1 VPRVSVIVPVFNS
14 LAHLGTFFESLAA
27 ALPAESEVVVVDD
40 ASTDPVLEAVPEL
53 ARARNVVRLRNETN
67 IGIAAATNRGLA
79 AATGDIVIQLNVDV
93 VLARDSLSAMVDFIE
108 SRQDDVGI
116 VGSKLVYPT
125 SGLTQ
130 SVGMAFGL
138 YSKRHVFRHLP
149 QDHALCRPS
158 RELQIVSGATVA
170 MTARVLES
178 LGPLDEDL
186 YNHNPDI
193 DHCLRA
199 AELGLRN
206 FMCAR
211 SVAYH
216 WRNLSG
222 TVRYARVQTAEAA
235 FWSKWGGRYRVDLGD
250 FVDEGLDHAIRAH
263 PPFETMPFTILD
275 LSRAAD
281 QAIALERIAV
291 RWPDAEVRHF
301 RQMHN
306 PKSRLWLPLL
316 LPHWLVHEATPFL
329 YLVDDHQELS
339 ENAMW
344 FERRRRVVEEELVV
358 DLAGCAVATSE
369 LRPT

>member
-1 VPRVSVIVPVFNS
+1 
-14 LAHLGTFFESLAA
+14 
-27 ALPAESEVVVVDD
+27 
-40 ASTDPVLEAVPEL
+40 
-53 ARARNVVRLRNETN
+53 VRLRNETN
-67 IGIAAATNRGLA
+67 LGTAAATNRGLA

-93 VLARDSLSAMVDFIE
+93 VVGRDSLSAMVDLIN
-108 SRQDDVGI
+108 SRRDVGI

-138 YSKRHVFRHLP
+138 YSKPHVFRHLP
-149 QDHALCRPS
+149 QDHPLCRPD
-158 RELQIVSGATVA
+158 REMQIVGGATVA
-170 MTARVLES
+170 TTARVLER

-199 AELGLRN
+199 GALGLRN

-222 TVRYARVQTAEAA
+222 TVRYARLQTAEAA
-235 FWSKWGGRYRVDLGD
+235 FWSKWGGRYRVDLGE
-250 FVDEGLDHAIRAH
+250 FVDEGLDHAIGAH
-263 PPFETMPFTILD
+263 PPLEALPFTVLD

-281 QAIALERIAV
+281 QVIALERIAL
-291 RWPDAEVRHF
+291 RWPGAEVRHF

-306 PKSRLWLPLL
+306 PMSCLWLPLL
-316 LPHWLVHEATPFL
+316 LPHWLVHEPTPFL
-329 YLVDDHQELS
+329 YLVDDHQELV

-344 FERRRRVVEEELVV
+344 FERRRLVVEEELVV
-358 DLAGCAVATSE
+358 DLAGSAVTTSE
-369 LRPT
+369 LRPTWAGWAGLRQYST